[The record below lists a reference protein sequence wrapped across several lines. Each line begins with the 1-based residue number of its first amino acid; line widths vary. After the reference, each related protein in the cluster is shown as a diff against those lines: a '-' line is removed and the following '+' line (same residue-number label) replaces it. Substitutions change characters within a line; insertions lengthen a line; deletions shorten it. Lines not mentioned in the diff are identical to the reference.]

1 MFKNVIYCFLIILIP
16 PGTKFNEFEKKL
28 NYVIRFNRI
37 YTISQENRWYVV
49 QFSYL
54 LSIDKISSTVF
65 KTPSKRILLPTSDSP
80 NRGKFPQKGMLSN
93 LTSLGT
99 NKLNIHPLCEVFVN
113 KKSHIF
119 ILNDNKIVYHYFF
132 EKIINL
138 IHTGSLGQFCLQNIH
153 SAVLLLKC
161 P

>member
-1 MFKNVIYCFLIILIP
+1 MNLRRSWTTWSDLTASTQFHKRID
-16 PGTKFNEFEKKL
+16 GT
-28 NYVIRFNRI
+28 
-37 YTISQENRWYVV
+37 
-49 QFSYL
+49 
-54 LSIDKISSTVF
+54 LSSSATSLDKISSTVF